1 MKNIIPFTKNI
12 KFNTKIYEL
21 TSISL
26 EHNLMVEDN
35 NINGEFIVSG
45 DYKINDTSINSEPFI
60 YGLPFNISLDNKYN
74 AETISIDIDDF
85 KYEII
90 NEEILRVDID
100 VLIQGDLEEIH
111 EEIKPDVLIDIRN
124 EERKENDM
132 NEDLFIE
139 KEEPA
144 VEVNN
149 VIDKINTD
157 NDQYISYYVHIV
169 RENDTIDSICKLYN
183 TNIEDIKEYN
193 NIDKIIGNDNVNKL
207 FSKFSKKRKNVVK

>member
-60 YGLPFNISLDNKYN
+60 YGLPFNISLDNKYK

-139 KEEPA
+139 KEEPV

-193 NIDKIIGNDNVNKL
+193 NIDKIILGNKIIIP
-207 FSKFSKKRKNVVK
+207 KNEAV

>member
-85 KYEII
+85 KY
-90 NEEILRVDID
+90 
-100 VLIQGDLEEIH
+100 
-111 EEIKPDVLIDIRN
+111 
-124 EERKENDM
+124 
-132 NEDLFIE
+132 
-139 KEEPA
+139 
-144 VEVNN
+144 
-149 VIDKINTD
+149 
-157 NDQYISYYVHIV
+157 
-169 RENDTIDSICKLYN
+169 
-183 TNIEDIKEYN
+183 
-193 NIDKIIGNDNVNKL
+193 
-207 FSKFSKKRKNVVK
+207 

>member
-1 MKNIIPFTKNI
+1 MKEEILMKNIIPFTKNI

-100 VLIQGDLEEIH
+100 VLIQEDLEEIH

-139 KEEPA
+139 KEEPV

-169 RENDTIDSICKLYN
+169 RENDTIDSICNLYN

-193 NIDKIIGNDNVNKL
+193 NIDKIILGNKIIIP
-207 FSKFSKKRKNVVK
+207 KNEAV

>member
-1 MKNIIPFTKNI
+1 
-12 KFNTKIYEL
+12 
-21 TSISL
+21 
-26 EHNLMVEDN
+26 
-35 NINGEFIVSG
+35 
-45 DYKINDTSINSEPFI
+45 
-60 YGLPFNISLDNKYN
+60 
-74 AETISIDIDDF
+74 
-85 KYEII
+85 
-90 NEEILRVDID
+90 
-100 VLIQGDLEEIH
+100 
-111 EEIKPDVLIDIRN
+111 
-124 EERKENDM
+124 M

-193 NIDKIIGNDNVNKL
+193 NIDKIILGNKIIIP
-207 FSKFSKKRKNVVK
+207 KNEAV

>member
-100 VLIQGDLEEIH
+100 VLIQGNLEEIH

-139 KEEPA
+139 KEEPV

-183 TNIEDIKEYN
+183 TNIEDIKKYN
-193 NIDKIIGNDNVNKL
+193 NIDKIILGNKIIIP
-207 FSKFSKKRKNVVK
+207 KNEAV

>member
-193 NIDKIIGNDNVNKL
+193 NIDKIILGNKIIIP
-207 FSKFSKKRKNVVK
+207 KNESV

>member
-139 KEEPA
+139 KEEPV

-193 NIDKIIGNDNVNKL
+193 NIDKIILGNKIIIP
-207 FSKFSKKRKNVVK
+207 KNEAI

>member
-45 DYKINDTSINSEPFI
+45 NYKINDTSINSEPFI

-139 KEEPA
+139 KEEPV

-193 NIDKIIGNDNVNKL
+193 NIDKIILGNKIIIP
-207 FSKFSKKRKNVVK
+207 KNEAV

>member
-1 MKNIIPFTKNI
+1 MKEEILMKNIIPFTKNI

-193 NIDKIIGNDNVNKL
+193 NIDKIILGNKIIIP
-207 FSKFSKKRKNVVK
+207 KNEAV

>member
-139 KEEPA
+139 KEEPI

-193 NIDKIIGNDNVNKL
+193 NIDKIILGNKIIIP
-207 FSKFSKKRKNVVK
+207 KNEAV

>member
-193 NIDKIIGNDNVNKL
+193 NIDKIILGNKIIIP
-207 FSKFSKKRKNVVK
+207 KNEAV

>member
-100 VLIQGDLEEIH
+100 VLIQEDLEEIH

-139 KEEPA
+139 KEEPV

-169 RENDTIDSICKLYN
+169 RENDTIDSICNLYN

-193 NIDKIIGNDNVNKL
+193 NIDKIILGNKIIIP
-207 FSKFSKKRKNVVK
+207 KNEAV